1 MCFNHFPKDSL
12 TTEQQQLLLNV
23 ERHSLTLIEDLVFYP
38 AQLHDEFL
46 QGVLIDDQDVQW
58 GTPGEIHYEGL
69 LSDLRHQREIV
80 SSQIRT
86 IQDEM
91 SRQQNQQ
98 AGNHINPDIQDPQG
112 LEPPYPIFDTEDDN
126 GDAPAE
132 QSIDQIADIGYD
144 ELNDLSNDIDDLIN
158 RIENGTFVVAEFPLG
173 YYCPTDKTIHLLI
186 NNITH
191 YANDNGVTVNNV
203 LAYVYIHE
211 VFHAFFDMVAGNSGV
226 HYLREI
232 EEPMAECGALLFL
245 KENGFNDIYNVA
257 YQKIQSSQNGYA
269 SAYGF
274 GLYLFSQSDFDKKAP
289 TAILGEY
296 ALKVNRLDHDSI
308 DIIRYVT
315 GMRVG
320 YLDSKI
326 TNEFERIHFALLV
339 MQILN
344 VSQKQTLSFE
354 HLFEQAK
361 TEIKRSL
368 LEKWE
373 PKGRTIDQT
382 YRTQIESIIDKTV
395 SDSIIVEN
403 MSPWQSAKP
412 IYSGGTDYT
421 RIIRSEMLKFLP
433 YQHQVKAWNSLIG
446 NSNSFKSMVITTGT
460 GSGKTESFM
469 APLITDI
476 ANKQLGLK
484 AIFLYPLNALMEDQ
498 KSKLSEMIE
507 RSGADLIFA
516 VYNGTTPEGDYD
528 PNVIANALP
537 HEVVYREQIRGKR
550 WDGAN
555 GNGWVSGGRIPDII
569 LTNPTMLEYMLLRKA
584 DEPIIHAS
592 QGLLSWFVID
602 ETHTYSGAGADE
614 LAMLIRRVLKAF
626 GIASAS
632 NIHFATSSATVGDS
646 DDKLMDFISGV
657 TGQDR
662 GLIDIIKGKRS
673 IPSFSLANT
682 NNPVDKS
689 CLLAKLATK
698 DYLYLDE
705 LIPYESDTTS
715 RLKELDRLCEGGL
728 KVKVHF
734 FAEALTNGLYAN
746 MEDALNVNHI
756 FNLRTD
762 IPLDNGTYQLD
773 MRYMRV
779 YRCTD
784 CGCLMLGVDYQQA
797 GASYAYSR
805 SWNPM
810 GYVTIDNDYTLTP
823 PANVIPCNISVDNQL
838 PICNNTRG
846 QVLLSL
852 DQSCPCCGYEN
863 IKPFNVTTASTL
875 RAIMPTLLMEAK
887 GNNGSHPFG
896 GRQLISF
903 TDSRRGAAENSLEQ
917 NLETERHWVISVLLS
932 YLNNHQLIYD
942 KLSHRR
948 DQAENNRD
956 RDERNRLTR
965 EMDLLQD
972 AIDDN
977 NNIEIQQIA
986 TRNNVTIQITWQRAL
1001 ELLFSDSDCDK
1012 LAACFAKEKDWD
1024 TATGSLKPEFKRRYV
1039 LGALYNVMKSR
1050 SKNGFSPE
1058 SYGIFKVDYSDLD
1071 RLTPIDQV
1079 QELQELNVKLTN
1091 RALPPLTDQDWRDF
1105 LKIYMDFHV
1114 RANQGLFY
1122 KSTTTDWDK
1131 MDIDSC
1137 RNLKTENDKRRSL
1150 IEPVQ
1155 TDGIHKK
1162 LLWRLFGCSSIDEL
1176 NRLDPALSSLVDG
1189 VCVALW
1195 RELKQVGLV
1204 EQGQT
1209 FYKAYGDKKRE
1220 WQPDNPNNVE
1230 PPRTV
1235 FRLNLDKLS
1244 FCLMGEAYV
1253 DMNVK
1258 AILDTTFMGHTP
1270 YQSEFCKFG
1279 NQPRLIG
1286 SWNPPYPCTANVIND
1301 YYNDHKVNYLMCRKI
1316 EDIYTKRP
1324 IFIQYE
1330 HTAQVGRELTKAR
1343 IKDFRN
1349 HDINILA
1356 CSTTMEMGVDIG
1368 ELEIVSM
1375 SNVPPHPA
1383 NYKQRAG
1390 RSGRAFQNKSTCVTV
1405 CNSDAVGIAVM
1416 DNPRKNML
1424 ERGVMTPTAN
1434 LNSLQVVQR
1443 HINSYLLR
1451 EFLLL
1456 PQNPI
1461 AHRSIKNYWI
1471 LDFFIDPAYDIPNRS
1486 NFWKELMNGNTVI
1499 YPNAYVPNFHYNSL
1513 YELFETWLMNLSHTD
1528 TEIWSDLDRIK
1539 NNTSLSGANNS
1550 SLISATLEALHELF
1564 NSVASEL
1571 QAIQQKTVA
1580 PNALAFN
1587 HGNLTKYEKRLNYDF
1602 MSILSEN
1609 MLEYCSTHQFTPNA
1623 NMPVNIVSLR
1633 IHDGN
1638 RQYDYDNPSRDLVI
1652 ALSEYAPGQSVTI
1665 DGKSFVVAGV
1675 DWDRS
1680 KAFRSVHQCRD
1691 CNYVWMGQSGGSC
1704 PSCSSTNVN
1713 SHNMIEPTSFLV
1725 ESETSRMIDKD
1736 RSLAHV
1742 DAYLVGTNGLQFNSL
1757 TTLCEYDTEAPQ
1769 ATTQIIYTN
1778 NGIGRG
1784 FCVCTENGCG
1794 RSAAE
1799 TQDER
1804 PGDNPYLYDLMYH
1817 VKKIPKDRNTPIDPN
1832 NPDTY
1837 FTVYEHQNLQRD
1849 QKDRFNTQHLNRNM
1863 LIGGSIQTNFSIL
1876 KTYHWVNGVR
1886 TTFGTQPNDEAIL
1899 TTLGLLVCEELAMEI
1914 PCQRQDIDFL
1924 ITTLNQGHKSLC
1936 IYDTAKGGAG
1946 YSSKLDANMWKLMLG
1961 RCCHRLWDII
1971 TGRKSIDSMFSRMTM
1986 RYLEKINI
1994 LETYMW
2000 LLEEFNSRALV
2011 PAAITAVYPGA
2022 TRASLIDIKNA
2033 LAGVIDATLF
2043 VQPNINNWNYELQNA
2058 TVPSW
2063 KDTRNSF
2070 RLSGNERIELAF
2082 CGNPGIIPAEA
2093 SDMIKHPED
2102 WAKYGLTTIV
2112 NNGIY
2117 PLAYVNGWL
2126 YVTDESETTNF
2137 DGLWAS
2143 GTIYAVQTQKP
2154 AVNPFTPIISSYSEF
2169 FIAPNT
2175 QLDSSKKLLD
2185 LLIQLDD
2192 SNQIEQFINNAQS
2205 HQLEFYYMDE
2215 HLKTQLGAIMVMQ
2228 LINAFIHKTNCD
2240 IINSK
2245 LIFENE
2251 EFYDNYGYSY
2261 TDSYRRITDALQSHD
2276 DCKDM
2281 IEDLLNNVQWNHSI
2295 ETKARK
2301 ALPHWRS
2308 LVIKDLDNGTTLT
2321 LKPHG
2326 GVANGWFIDTAE
2338 TRRQGVFYG
2347 ADNADILSDI
2357 PIKSDDTN
2365 QILYTVSLK
2374 QDNQ

>member
-1 MCFNHFPKDSL
+1 MCFNHFPEDSL

-23 ERHSLTLIEDLVFYP
+23 ENKTLTLIGKRDDLVFNP
-38 AQLHDEFL
+38 AQLHNDFLTNVIIDNDEL
-46 QGVLIDDQDVQW
+46 QW
-58 GTPGEIHYEGL
+58 GAPGEAHYEGL
-69 LSDLRHQREIV
+69 LSDLSHQREIV
-80 SSQIRT
+80 SRQIET
-86 IQDEM
+86 IQDER
-91 SRQQNQQ
+91 SRRLNHQ
-98 AGNHINPDIQDPQG
+98 ADNNINPDVRVPQG
-112 LEPPYPIFDTEDDN
+112 IDPPYQISDAGDDN
-126 GDAPAE
+126 GDIFTERP
-132 QSIDQIADIGYD
+132 QNQIAGIGYD
-144 ELNDLSNDIDDLIN
+144 GLNDLINDIDSLIN
-158 RIENGTFVVAEFPLG
+158 RIENETFVVAESPLG
-173 YYCPTDKTIHLLI
+173 YYCSTDKTIHLLI
-186 NNITH
+186 DNITR
-191 YANDNGVTVNNV
+191 YANGNGVTVDDV

-211 VFHAFFDMVAGNSGV
+211 MFHAFFDKVAGISGK

-232 EEPMAECGALLFL
+232 EEPMAECGALLYL
-245 KENGFNDIYNVA
+245 KENGFTDIYNVA
-257 YQKIQSSQNGYA
+257 YQKTLSLQKGYS

-274 GLYLFSQSDFDKKAP
+274 GLYLYSQCDFKDKTAA
-289 TAILGEY
+289 AILGEY
-296 ALKVNRLDHDSI
+296 AFKARLLDHDGI
-308 DIIRYVT
+308 DIIHYIT
-315 GMRVG
+315 GMRKG
-320 YLDSKI
+320 YLASNMA
-326 TNEFERIHFALLV
+326 NEFERTHFALLV

-354 HLFEQAK
+354 HLFELTK

-373 PKGRTIDQT
+373 PKGRTIDQA

-412 IYSGGTDYT
+412 IYAGGTDYT
-421 RIIRSEMLKFLP
+421 QTICSNMLKFLP

-446 NSNSFKSMVITTGT
+446 NGSPYKSMVITTGT

-476 ANKQLGLK
+476 AKNRQPGLK

-498 KSKLSEMIE
+498 KNKLSDLIE
-507 RSGADLIFA
+507 RSGANLTFA
-516 VYNGTTPEGDYD
+516 VYNGTTPEGDCD

-555 GNGWVSGGRIPDII
+555 GNGWVAGGRVPDII
-569 LTNPTMLEYMLLRKA
+569 LTNPTMLEYLLLRKA

-626 GIASAS
+626 GITSADH
-632 NIHFATSSATVGDS
+632 IHFATSSATVGDS

-673 IPSFSLANT
+673 TPSFSLANT
-682 NNPVDKS
+682 NNLDDKFS
-689 CLLAKLATK
+689 LLAKLATK

-705 LIPYESDTTS
+705 LITYEHDTAS

-746 MEDALNVNHI
+746 MEDAMQHRA

-762 IPLDNGTYQLD
+762 IPLDNSTYQLD

-779 YRCTD
+779 YRCTE
-784 CGCLMLGVDYQQA
+784 CGHLMLGVDYQQA
-797 GASYAYSR
+797 GVSYSYSR
-805 SWNPM
+805 SWNPT
-810 GYVTIDNDYTLTP
+810 GFVAIDNPTLTP
-823 PANVIPCNISVDNQL
+823 PGNVIPCNIGTNNQL
-838 PICNNTRG
+838 QPLDNTRG

-852 DQSCPCCGYEN
+852 DQSCPCCGEEN

-875 RAIMPTLLMEAK
+875 RAIMPTLLLEAK
-887 GNNGSHPFG
+887 ENGNSHPFG

-917 NLETERHWVISVLLS
+917 NLETERYWVINSILY
-932 YLNNHQLIYD
+932 YLNNHKSIYD
-942 KLSHRR
+942 ELKRRR
-948 DQAENNRD
+948 DLAENNRD
-956 RDERNRLTR
+956 RQERNRLN
-965 EMDLLQD
+965 EELDLLQD

-977 NNIEIQQIA
+977 DNTRIQQIA
-986 TRNNVTIQITWQRAL
+986 ARNGIIRQLTWQSAL
-1001 ELLFSDSDCDK
+1001 ELLFSDPDCDK

-1024 TATGSLKPEFKRRYV
+1024 TSTGSLKPEFKRRYV

-1050 SKNGFSPE
+1050 SKHGFSPE
-1058 SYGIFKVDYSDLD
+1058 SYGIFKVDYANLD
-1071 RLTPIDQV
+1071 NLNPINQIAEV
-1079 QELQELNVKLTN
+1079 QALNNELRMRGLS
-1091 RALPPLTDQDWRDF
+1091 PLTDQDWRGL
-1105 LKIYMDFHV
+1105 LKIYLDFHV
-1114 RANQGLFY
+1114 RTNGGLFY
-1122 KSTTTDWDK
+1122 KSAAGNDWETL
-1131 MDIDSC
+1131 DIDNC
-1137 RNLKTENDKRRSL
+1137 RNLKTEHDKRRS
-1150 IEPVQ
+1150 IINPWQ
-1155 TDGIHKK
+1155 TEGVHKK
-1162 LLWRLFGCSSIDEL
+1162 LLWRLFNCDSLNQLTTLSPSLPAVVDRVCNALWDEL
-1176 NRLDPALSSLVDG
+1176 ER
-1189 VCVALW
+1189 
-1195 RELKQVGLV
+1195 VGLV
-1204 EQGQT
+1204 EKGQT
-1209 FYKAYGDKKRE
+1209 YYKAYGENDPN
-1220 WQPDNPNNVE
+1220 WHDDAPDTDSRRSNY
-1230 PPRTV
+1230 
-1235 FRLNLDKLS
+1235 RLNLDKLS
-1244 FCLMGEAYV
+1244 FCLMGEAYEDV
-1253 DMNVK
+1253 NVK
-1258 AILDTTFMGHTP
+1258 AILDTTFMGHSP
-1270 YQSEFCKFG
+1270 YQSEFCKYG
-1279 NQPRLIG
+1279 NQPRFIG
-1286 SWNPPYPCTANVIND
+1286 TWNPPYQCRTKEIIDFYNIND
-1301 YYNDHKVNYLMCRKI
+1301 VNYLMCRKV
-1316 EDIYTKRP
+1316 EDIYTAKS

-1343 IKDFRN
+1343 IEDFKN

-1390 RSGRAFQNKSTCVTV
+1390 RAGRAFQNKSTCVTV
-1405 CNSDAVGIAVM
+1405 CNSDAVGLAIM
-1416 DNPRKNML
+1416 DNPRQNML

-1434 LNSLQVVQR
+1434 LNSPQVVQR

-1451 EFLLL
+1451 EFLIS
-1456 PQNPI
+1456 PNNPI

-1486 NFWKELMNGNTVI
+1486 NNWKELMNGNTVI
-1499 YPNAYVPNFHYNSL
+1499 YPNAYAPAFHLNSL

-1528 TEIWSDLDRIK
+1528 IGIWSDLDRIK
-1539 NNTSLSGANNS
+1539 NNTALSGASNP
-1550 SLISATLEALHELF
+1550 SLISSTLDALHELF
-1564 NSVASEL
+1564 NLVASEL
-1571 QAIQQKTVA
+1571 QTIQQKTVA
-1580 PNALAFN
+1580 PTALVFN
-1587 HGNLTKYEKRLNYDF
+1587 HGNLIGYEKRLNYDF
-1602 MSILSEN
+1602 MSILCEN
-1609 MLEYCSTHQFTPNA
+1609 LLEYCSTHQFTPNA
-1623 NMPVNIVSLR
+1623 NMPVNIVSLK

-1704 PSCSSTNVN
+1704 PSCGSTNVN

-1725 ESETSRMIDKD
+1725 ENETSRMIDKD
-1736 RSLAHV
+1736 RSLAQV
-1742 DAYLVGTNGLQFNSL
+1742 DAYLVGTNGLQFNAL

-1769 ATTQIIYTN
+1769 ATTEILYAN
-1778 NGIGRG
+1778 NGIGYG
-1784 FCVCTENGCG
+1784 FCICSEFECG
-1794 RSAAE
+1794 RSVAE
-1799 TQDER
+1799 TQNESA
-1804 PGDNPYLYDLMYH
+1804 GDNQYLRDLMYH
-1817 VKKIPKDRNTPIDPN
+1817 ERKIQKNRNTPIDPN
-1832 NPDTY
+1832 DPNTY
-1837 FTVYEHQNLQRD
+1837 TTVYEHQNLQRD
-1849 QKDRFNTQHLNRNM
+1849 QRDQFNTQHLNRNM

-1876 KTYHWVNGVR
+1876 KSYHWENGAR
-1886 TTFGTQPNDEAIL
+1886 TSFGTQQNDEAIL

-1971 TGRKSIDSMFSRMTM
+1971 IGRKSIDSMFSRMTM
-1986 RYLEKINI
+1986 RYIEKINI
-1994 LETYMW
+1994 LETYKW
-2000 LLEEFNSRALV
+2000 LLEEFNSRTRV

-2022 TRASLIDIKNA
+2022 TRASLNDIKNA
-2033 LAGVIDATLF
+2033 LTGVIDATLF

-2070 RLSGNERIELAF
+2070 RLYGNEKIELAF
-2082 CGNPGIIPAEA
+2082 CGDPGIIPSEA
-2093 SDMIKHPED
+2093 FDMIKHPED
-2102 WAKYGLTTIV
+2102 WAKFGLTKRV
-2112 NNGIY
+2112 DNGIY

-2126 YVTDESETTNF
+2126 YVTDELATANF

-2143 GTIYAVQTQKP
+2143 GTIYAVQTDKP
-2154 AVNPFTPIISSYSEF
+2154 AVNQFTPSISSYCEF
-2169 FIAPNT
+2169 LIDPNT
-2175 QLDSSKKLLD
+2175 PLDSSKDLLD
-2185 LLIQLDD
+2185 LLIRLDG
-2192 SNQIEQFINNAQS
+2192 S
-2205 HQLEFYYMDE
+2205 HQIKQFVTNARGHKLEFRYMDE
-2215 HLKTQLGAIMVMQ
+2215 HLKNQLGAIMIIQ
-2228 LINAFIHKTNCD
+2228 FIDAFISKTNCD
-2240 IINSK
+2240 IMNSK
-2245 LIFENE
+2245 FILVNE
-2251 EFYDNYGYSY
+2251 EYFDRNGFSY

-2281 IEDLLNNVQWNHSI
+2281 IEDLWENVQWNNHTIDSQP
-2295 ETKARK
+2295 RK

-2326 GVANGWFIDTAE
+2326 GIANGWFIDTAE
-2338 TRRQGVFYG
+2338 TRRQHVYFG
-2347 ADNADILSDI
+2347 AGNTDVSSDI

-2374 QDNQ
+2374 